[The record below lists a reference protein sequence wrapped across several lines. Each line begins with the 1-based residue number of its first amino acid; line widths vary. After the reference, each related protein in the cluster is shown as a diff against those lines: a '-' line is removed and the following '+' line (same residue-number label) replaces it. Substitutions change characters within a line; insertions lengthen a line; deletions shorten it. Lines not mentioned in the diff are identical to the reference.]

1 MTEDD
6 DLKKSETNSVD
17 PNATTTESY
26 SIAGKIKI
34 SKLIVKFLKDFQIQ
48 FNFFSLSV
56 RPTNGILT
64 RHSFKDM
71 GKLIKSPSRHKI
83 DRMTQEASPTLSENV
98 TLERT
103 RQVCDGEDQEFPPEE
118 VHSSPP

>member
-1 MTEDD
+1 MRV
-6 DLKKSETNSVD
+6 SC
-17 PNATTTESY
+17 NADF
-26 SIAGKIKI
+26 IMMPLAG
-34 SKLIVKFLKDFQIQ
+34 LPAP
-48 FNFFSLSV
+48 NFFSLSV

-71 GKLIKSPSRHKI
+71 GKLIKSLSRHKI